1 MAASYRR
8 KFFHSFLTVDK
19 EGKMKKSVRKT
30 LSLILVIITVLAL
43 FAQPAFAISQ
53 KLLDEI
59 DKTNEQ
65 IFKEVEK
72 TQEKAEKE
80 ALKGKSREKFEE
92 YLDGLIE
99 KLFEKTEKLADK
111 LIKKAAKE
119 GVTLSK
125 TYIEVLIYDRV
136 ILVDP
141 FYAH

>member
-1 MAASYRR
+1 MKRR
-8 KFFHSFLTVDK
+8 
-19 EGKMKKSVRKT
+19 MKKA
-30 LSLILVIITVLAL
+30 LSMVLIIITILAL
-43 FAQPAFAISQ
+43 FAQSAFAFSE

-80 ALKGKSREKFEE
+80 ALKGKGEEKFEE
-92 YLDGLIE
+92 YLDKLIE
-99 KLFEKTEKLADK
+99 KLIEKTEKLADK
-111 LIKKAAKE
+111 LIKKAAIE
-119 GVTLSK
+119 GVTLTK

-136 ILVDP
+136 IAIDP

>member
-80 ALKGKSREKFEE
+80 ALKGKSRRNFVGGAGEFDNRRRCDCECVFECLFDL
-92 YLDGLIE
+92 LDDALEDNFG
-99 KLFEKTEKLADK
+99 
-111 LIKKAAKE
+111 
-119 GVTLSK
+119 
-125 TYIEVLIYDRV
+125 RC
-136 ILVDP
+136 P
-141 FYAH
+141 R